1 MKLRGKFSLLIGLVL
16 FSTFGATFYLAA
28 SFQHE
33 LVLEQAERQARML
46 SQQILLTR
54 RWVADHDGLF
64 VIKKPGVVSNPYLAS
79 SDIVDQGG
87 HVYVKRNPAMVTREL
102 SEYAAQVDFCRF
114 RVTSLQPVNPA
125 NAPDDFERR
134 GLRDFESGEEETM
147 EIVRASSG
155 RTLRY
160 MIPLKVEESCLPCH
174 AEQGYQVGNIRGGL
188 SLEIPIAW
196 ADEAIARNNRLLLM
210 VGLATIAVTSLIIF
224 LLMNALVVRRLAA
237 LAGAMD
243 TYPHTPSPGGVPG
256 GGDEIGDLSRKFT
269 GLGERLERSQ
279 ADLARTREQMFQNE
293 KLAAVGQLAAGVA
306 HEVNNPLGGM
316 RNCLKS
322 LKESPDDREL
332 RDRYLELIDK
342 GLLKIGHIVRQLLNF
357 GRETPLCLEKLDID
371 ALVRECFE
379 LLAYQLKDIRLELEL
394 GVSSRYRL
402 DGGVLK
408 QALVN
413 IALNAI
419 QAMPEGGALRVVSRE
434 TGTAVRISLGDT
446 GPGIAHGDLDRIFE
460 PFYTT
465 KEPGQGS
472 GLGLSVS
479 FSLIKR
485 LGGDIEVESRPGEG
499 ATFTIVLPR
508 QGDDRDKPD
517 GEAAMNSEGGR

>member
-16 FSTFGATFYLAA
+16 FSTFGATFYLAS
-28 SFQHE
+28 SFQHA

-64 VIKKPGVVSNPYLAS
+64 VIKKPGVASNPYLSS
-79 SDIVDQGG
+79 SDIVDQSG

-125 NAPDDFERR
+125 NTPDAFERQGLHDFEN
-134 GLRDFESGEEETM
+134 GGKEVT
-147 EIVRASSG
+147 EIVQGSSG

-174 AEQGYQVGNIRGGL
+174 AEQGYRVGDIRGGL
-188 SLEIPIAW
+188 SLEVPIAW
-196 ADEAIARNNRLLLM
+196 ADEAIVRNNRLLLV
-210 VGLATIAVTSLIIF
+210 VGLATIAVTSLVIF
-224 LLMNALVVRRLAA
+224 LLMNFLVVRRLAA

-243 TYPHTPSPGGVPG
+243 TYPNLATSGELPG

-269 GLGERLERSQ
+269 ALGERLERSQ
-279 ADLARTREQMFQNE
+279 DDLARTREQVFQSE

-322 LKESPDDREL
+322 LKESPDDRAM

-342 GLLKIGHIVRQLLNF
+342 GLLRIGHIVRQLLNF
-357 GRETPLCLEKLDID
+357 SRETPLCLEKVDID
-371 ALVRECFE
+371 TLIRECFE
-379 LLAYQLKDIRLELEL
+379 LLAFQLKDIRLKLEL

-419 QAMPEGGALRVVSRE
+419 QAMPEGGELRVVSRE
-434 TGTAVRISLGDT
+434 TDSAVRISLRDT
-446 GPGIAHGDLDRIFE
+446 GPGIPPADLDRIFE

-485 LGGDIEVESRPGEG
+485 LGGHIAIESRLGEG
-499 ATFTIVLPR
+499 ATFTIELPR
-508 QGDDRDKPD
+508 QVQDSDMEKELKLAREK
-517 GEAAMNSEGGR
+517 